1 MAIFNS
7 YVSLPEGIPVYPLN
21 IHWIATLAAFPGYF
35 PVNRMWFVEIF
46 HQVTELHGVRCRW
59 NTGFVV
65 TAPVHPTWGVL
76 AGALAVTGLRQALYR
91 ISTLETI
98 KPISEQNAPSLDLTS
113 FPEILHI
120 CFLSKD
126 FCPCREWVFP
136 QIFWASTSG
145 QLNPSQEPFEDQV
158 PREQLGAGR

>member
-1 MAIFNS
+1 MLI
-7 YVSLPEGIPVYPLN
+7 YQRVSIEY
-21 IHWIATLAAFPGYF
+21 HWIATLAPFPGYF
-35 PVNRMWFVEIF
+35 TQWTDVNRMWFVEIF

-76 AGALAVTGLRQALYR
+76 AGALVQGDRAASSSLQDLYG
-91 ISTLETI
+91 TLENI

-126 FCPCREWVFP
+126 FFPCREWIFP
-136 QIFWASTSG
+136 LIFWASTPG

-158 PREQLGAGR
+158 PRE